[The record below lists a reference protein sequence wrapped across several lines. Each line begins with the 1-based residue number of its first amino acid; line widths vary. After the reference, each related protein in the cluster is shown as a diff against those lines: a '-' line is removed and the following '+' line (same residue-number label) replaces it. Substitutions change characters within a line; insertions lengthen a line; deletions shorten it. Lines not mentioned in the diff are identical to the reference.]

1 MTQTLSIADVNTAHI
16 LNVNTASTLFDS
28 LHRYNRS
35 MKRITVIL
43 SDELHKQLKLYA
55 VLTDESISRIVAN
68 AVDTLL
74 KNARSGSSD
83 EEIPS

>member
-1 MTQTLSIADVNTAHI
+1 MCYQQPSIV
-16 LNVNTASTLFDS
+16 NVNTANILFDS
-28 LHRYNRS
+28 LHRYNNF

-43 SDELHKQLKLYA
+43 SDELHKQLKLHA
-55 VLTDESISRIVAN
+55 VLTDDSISRIVSN

-74 KNARSGSSD
+74 KNAQSGASD

>member
-1 MTQTLSIADVNTAHI
+1 
-16 LNVNTASTLFDS
+16 
-28 LHRYNRS
+28 
-35 MKRITVIL
+35 MKRITVML
-43 SDELHKQLKLYA
+43 PDELHKQLKVHA

-74 KNARSGSSD
+74 KNARSGSSE